1 MPFPL
6 IPIIAGA
13 LAGKAASKPEK
24 RVAVSGRKKK
34 DGTRG
39 KAFTRK
45 APKKQSWF

>member
-6 IPIIAGA
+6 IPITAGA
-13 LAGKAASKPEK
+13 LAGKASKPEK